1 MSKLST
7 KIGYGSNKSKRC
19 FATETTNTGEQKV
32 RRTYDDIWYGDTSSI
47 SSYIRSKVKMLKNEM
62 LIDPTED
69 EIRHLLELR
78 THVAI
83 DNAVHSII
91 ERHWSKW

>member
-1 MSKLST
+1 MSFSKVNRFCT
-7 KIGYGSNKSKRC
+7 KSKRC
-19 FATETTNTGEQKV
+19 FAKETENKKIKH
-32 RRTYDDIWYGDTSSI
+32 DDIWYGDTSSI
-47 SSYIRSKVKMLKNEM
+47 KNYIRSKIKMLKNEM
-62 LIDPTED
+62 LIDPTEE

-91 ERHWSKW
+91 ERHWSKY

>member
-1 MSKLST
+1 MGINRVEK
-7 KIGYGSNKSKRC
+7 YGAIKSKRC
-19 FATETTNTGEQKV
+19 FATETASKKLKHEDV
-32 RRTYDDIWYGDTSSI
+32 WYGDTTSI

-91 ERHWSKW
+91 ERHWSKF

>member
-1 MSKLST
+1 MGKLCT

-19 FATETTNTGEQKV
+19 FATETVNKKLKH
-32 RRTYDDIWYGDTSSI
+32 DDIWYGDTSSLKN
-47 SSYIRSKVKMLKNEM
+47 YIRSKLKMLKNEM
-62 LIDPTED
+62 LINPTEE
-69 EIRHLLELR
+69 EIEHLKALK

-91 ERHWSKW
+91 ERHWSKY